1 MRAPIIVV
9 SAALALWGCA
19 TPEGVQRQALN
30 NCQAV
35 GITEKDPQFAT
46 CMRAFKLQYSEERL
60 EHDYNDALIPVRQD
74 RRSRHDRAV
83 LY

>member
-1 MRAPIIVV
+1 MRTLIIAA
-9 SAALALWGCA
+9 SAALVLWGCA

-46 CMRAFKLQYSEERL
+46 CVRSFKLQSIQKRL
-60 EHDYNDALIPVRQD
+60 ERDYHEALIPVRED
-74 RRSRHDRAV
+74 RRSRHELAV